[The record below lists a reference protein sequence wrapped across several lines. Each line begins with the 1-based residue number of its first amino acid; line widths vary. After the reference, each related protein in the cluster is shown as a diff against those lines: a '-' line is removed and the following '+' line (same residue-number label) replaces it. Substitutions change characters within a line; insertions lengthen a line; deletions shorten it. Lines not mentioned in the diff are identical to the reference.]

1 MRSSVGTKTA
11 ATVRFD
17 GGFTVSDTGVCAGAA
32 AIPIAEL
39 DATINATT
47 KVLRPAGSAIW
58 ETRKWD
64 EKRLNQDWD
73 IKGPSP
79 AAMGHSPDITALLV
93 EWDRGGGKGDAA
105 LVEAVYGELRRLAA
119 GYLHRE
125 RRDHSLS
132 PTALVHEAYL
142 KLIDQRRTHWQN
154 RAHFFAIA
162 AHLMRRILVD
172 HARAHGAVKRG
183 KGDRVPFEEGAG
195 ERSPIDVDVLALDRA
210 LERLADLEVRQ
221 ARIVELRF
229 FGGLTVEETA
239 AVLDVA
245 PITVKR
251 DWALAKVWLYRQ
263 LQGAAP

>member
-1 MRSSVGTKTA
+1 MEDSS
-11 ATVRFD
+11 
-17 GGFTVSDTGVCAGAA
+17 
-32 AIPIAEL
+32 
-39 DATINATT
+39 
-47 KVLRPAGSAIW
+47 
-58 ETRKWD
+58 
-64 EKRLNQDWD
+64 
-73 IKGPSP
+73 
-79 AAMGHSPDITALLV
+79 DITALLV
-93 EWDRGGGKGDAA
+93 EWDQGGGKGDAA
-105 LVEAVYGELRRLAA
+105 LVEAIYGELRRLAA

-125 RRDHSLS
+125 RPDHSLS
-132 PTALVHEAYL
+132 PTGLVHETYL
-142 KLIDQRRTHWQN
+142 KLIDQRRTRWQN

-183 KGDRVPFEEGAG
+183 KGDRVPLEEGAG
-195 ERSPIDVDVLALDRA
+195 ELSPIDVDVLALDRA
-210 LERLADLEVRQ
+210 LDRLADLEPRQ

-263 LQGAAP
+263 LQGDAP